1 MHYLAILAAVLAL
14 TLSGCG
20 SSKWGQSEEWRLR
33 NLEEHFLEFQEEQRR
48 QKMAETQ
55 KLSQDVDTR
64 LVGMEEEV
72 ARNREQ
78 TARLF
83 AEFEAMQSSRQM
95 QENAMPPAAASMA
108 PAPMKPS
115 GASAPHPAKTRK
127 KQSGSKDAGVSDYM
141 VALDAAKAGKTDKA
155 RALFNEF
162 IADHPKSAL
171 LPNALYWL
179 GETYYHDNRYAQSI
193 LTFKEVTRRYPKNDK
208 AAASMLKTGFAY
220 ERLGDLDN
228 ARFYLETLL
237 EEYPDSQPAR
247 LAREKLKTLQQYSS
261 TGTFSSMGFS
271 L

>member
-1 MHYLAILAAVLAL
+1 MHYLAILVAVLAL

-20 SSKWGQSEEWRLR
+20 SSKWSQSEEWRLR

-48 QKMAETQ
+48 QMAETQ

-64 LVGMEEEV
+64 LVGMEEELG
-72 ARNREQ
+72 RNREQ

-83 AEFEAMQSSRQM
+83 AEFEGMKSSRQM
-95 QENAMPPAAASMA
+95 QENTMA
-108 PAPMKPS
+108 PAAPMKP
-115 GASAPHPAKTRK
+115 AAMKSAPMKSSAAPAPRSTKTAK
-127 KQSGSKDAGVSDYM
+127 KRTSTRDARVSAYLA
-141 VALDAAKAGKTDKA
+141 ALDAAKSGKTDKA

-162 IADHPKSAL
+162 IADHPKSTL

-237 EEYPDSQPAR
+237 EEYPGGQPAR
-247 LAREKLKTLQQYSS
+247 LAREKLKTLQQ
-261 TGTFSSMGFS
+261 
-271 L
+271 

>member
-1 MHYLAILAAVLAL
+1 MHYLAILVAVLAL

-20 SSKWGQSEEWRLR
+20 SSKWSQSEEWRLR
-33 NLEEHFLEFQEEQRR
+33 NLEEHFLGFQEEQRR
-48 QKMAETQ
+48 QMAEVQ

-78 TARLF
+78 AARLF
-83 AEFEAMQSSRQM
+83 AEFEAMKSSRQM
-95 QENAMPPAAASMA
+95 RANTMA
-108 PAPMKPS
+108 PAAMKS
-115 GASAPHPAKTRK
+115 TAMKSSAAPAPRSTKAAK
-127 KQSGSKDAGVSDYM
+127 KRTSSRDARVSAYM
-141 VALDAAKAGKTDKA
+141 AALDAARSGKTDKA

-162 IADHPKSAL
+162 IADYPKSTL

-220 ERLGDLDN
+220 ERLGDTDN

-237 EEYPDSQPAR
+237 EEYPGGQPAK
-247 LAREKLKTLQQYSS
+247 LAREKLKTLQ
-261 TGTFSSMGFS
+261 
-271 L
+271 